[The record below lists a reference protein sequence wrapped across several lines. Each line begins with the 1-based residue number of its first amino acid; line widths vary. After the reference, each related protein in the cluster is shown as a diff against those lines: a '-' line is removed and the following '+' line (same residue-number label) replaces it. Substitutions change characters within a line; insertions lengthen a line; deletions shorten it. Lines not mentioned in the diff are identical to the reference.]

1 MFKMG
6 LRWED
11 FNDQMDFKDIRF
23 SSSVDEES
31 LLYRDHI
38 EEIKVF
44 SRDNRN

>member
-1 MFKMG
+1 MFKTG
-6 LRWED
+6 LRLKD
-11 FNDQMDFKDIRF
+11 FNDQMEFKDIRF
-23 SSSVDEES
+23 SSSVEEER